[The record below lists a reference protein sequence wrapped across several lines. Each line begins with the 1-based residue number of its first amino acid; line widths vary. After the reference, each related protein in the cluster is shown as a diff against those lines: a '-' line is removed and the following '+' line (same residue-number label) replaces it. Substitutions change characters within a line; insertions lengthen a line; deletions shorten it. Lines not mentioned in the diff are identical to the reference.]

1 MPWPCFALSNAL
13 LFAVV
18 LALLARLCRIE
29 KLLFFDLQTGL
40 RAGRLFEKDAALLCR
55 TATSIAVFMIDLDD
69 FRAFNAEGYHKGDR
83 ALSTAASA
91 LQSCIRRSTDFLYR
105 KHDAGDEF
113 LILLSVRNPDEA
125 HTFAERFHLALFAAH
140 VPGSIGYVY
149 SKPDSEQTP
158 ADERRTANRL
168 LDSAE
173 KHLKEAKKRGK
184 NQVCPALPEPPSSP

>member
-125 HTFAERFHLALFAAH
+125 HTFAERFRIALFAAH

-149 SKPDSEQTP
+149 SQPDSEQTP